1 MKTSAWMAKLCK
13 YVHMST
19 CVYITCAHVHTK
31 KKDYSSNELHN
42 IFHVATLIFV
52 LNRVWYGQ

>member
-1 MKTSAWMAKLCK
+1 MAKLCK